1 MKKGLSLGAGG
12 VKGFVHL
19 GVLQYLYEQKIKF
32 DVVGGTSI
40 GSIVGAMYALNYTPA
55 EMMRRCIE
63 TGLYDIKKL
72 ISLRFENKGFSGLI
86 DRLLNGK
93 GFKDTVIPFKCV
105 AVNLFSGEQKKF
117 GEGNLGV
124 ACACSSAIPPYFRAI
139 TVKGETYVD
148 GAFID
153 SVPSDVVKDMGADVI
168 LSVNL
173 SYARPYNY
181 SNKSTL
187 DKIYPKNKVQKADV
201 TRQCYAYSDVIIEPD
216 LRKYKAFGLT
226 NFDELFDMGYEEAK
240 KIKDKLDL
248 FR

>member
-1 MKKGLSLGAGG
+1 MKKGLCLGAGG

-19 GVLQYLYEQKIKF
+19 GVLQYLYERKIKF
-32 DVVGGTSI
+32 DLVGGTSI
-40 GSIVGAMYALNYTPA
+40 GSIVGAMYSLDYTPA

-72 ISLRFENKGFSGLI
+72 ISYRFVDKGFSGLI
-86 DRLLNGK
+86 DRLLDK
-93 GFKDTVIPFKCV
+93 KSFKDTLIPFKCV
-105 AVNLFSGEQKKF
+105 AVNLFSGEQKNF

-124 ACACSSAIPPYFRAI
+124 ACACSSAIPPYFRA
-139 TVKGETYVD
+139 VSVGKETYVD

-153 SVPSDVVKDMGADVI
+153 SVPADVVKDMGADVI

-173 SYARPYNY
+173 SYSRPYNY

-201 TRQCYAYSDVIIEPD
+201 THQCYTYSDVIIEPD
-216 LRKYKAFGLT
+216 LRKYKAFALT
-226 NFDELFDMGYEEAK
+226 DFDELFDIGYSEAE
-240 KIKDKLDL
+240 KIKDKLEI

>member
-19 GVLQYLYEQKIKF
+19 GVLEYLYEQEIKF
-32 DVVGGTSI
+32 DMVGGTSV
-40 GSIVGAMYALNYTPA
+40 GSIVGAMYSLNYTPA

-63 TGLYDIKKL
+63 TGLYDVKKL
-72 ISLRFENKGFSGLI
+72 ISLRFVDKGFSGLI
-86 DRLLNGK
+86 DRLLGGK
-93 GFKDTVIPFKCV
+93 SFKDTIIPFKSV
-105 AVNLFSGEQKKF
+105 AVNLFSGEQKNF
-117 GEGNLGV
+117 SEGNLGV
-124 ACACSSAIPPYFRAI
+124 ACACSSAIPPYFRAV
-139 TVKGETYVD
+139 TVNDETYVD

-153 SVPSDVVKDMGADVI
+153 SVPADVVKDMGADVI

-201 TRQCYAYSDVIIEPD
+201 THQCYTYSDVIIEPD

-226 NFDELFDMGYEEAK
+226 DFDELFEIGYKEAK
-240 KIKDKLDL
+240 KMKDKLEI